1 MNLAFLYAGQGAQH
15 LGMGAELYTRYPAFA
30 NVWDRSTSTL
40 DFDLKELCLE
50 GPAEKLDDTRYTQPC
65 MVAFAAGVT
74 AVLYEHDIHPGYAA
88 GLSLGEYSALHA
100 AGAWDAQTTIAL
112 AAFRGEAMA
121 RATQGR
127 PCKMAAILGLS
138 DSALDEARQAASS
151 TGTVEIANRNCPG
164 QRVIGGDTV
173 AVDRCCELALAAG
186 ARRCI
191 PLHVSGPFHT
201 SLMHAAGEA
210 LAERLAL
217 TSPAPLRLPVLFN
230 CIGAPMGPHDD
241 VPSLLVRQVQSGV
254 RMEETIR
261 WLADHGVDRII
272 EIGPGKTLAGFVRK
286 TCREIEVYSIDT
298 ADDLEDVLGLFE
310 RGQQHGRQ

>member
-1 MNLAFLYAGQGAQH
+1 MSLAFLYAGQGAQH
-15 LGMGAELYTRYPAFA
+15 IGMGADLYTRYPGFA
-30 NVWDRSTSTL
+30 DVWDRSTSTL

-138 DSALDEARQAASS
+138 DPALEEACQAASS
-151 TGTVEIANRNCPG
+151 TGTVEIVATDGHVKLFVQIASMPEYHE
-164 QRVIGGDTV
+164 RV
-173 AVDRCCELALAAG
+173 
-186 ARRCI
+186 
-191 PLHVSGPFHT
+191 
-201 SLMHAAGEA
+201 
-210 LAERLAL
+210 
-217 TSPAPLRLPVLFN
+217 LRD
-230 CIGAPMGPHDD
+230 G
-241 VPSLLVRQVQSGV
+241 LVRKLHDEYGSPPHKAPPEPPKAPSG
-254 RMEETIR
+254 
-261 WLADHGVDRII
+261 D
-272 EIGPGKTLAGFVRK
+272 AG
-286 TCREIEVYSIDT
+286 TD
-298 ADDLEDVLGLFE
+298 
-310 RGQQHGRQ
+310 